1 MEKEMHMKWVLGFV
15 TPRVQGLG
23 FMVIDILVVFTCQ
36 CGVLRL
42 RLQIHTTVN
51 LES

>member
-1 MEKEMHMKWVLGFV
+1 MQKEMHMKWVLGSV

-23 FMVIDILVVFTCQ
+23 FMVIDILAGFTCD
-36 CGVLRL
+36 CGVLCL

-51 LES
+51 LEG